1 MAPAVHCPQEMPA
14 QELPLPSPAVGKT
27 ARPGDAGPRVG
38 SDSRVYSASSGAP
51 CSLRGEKQDLVCDP
65 WESSLTPQGA
75 RGLRLIPSLLARG
88 AGLCLQMLHKI
99 GLCRAMPCHLCLQL
113 FCWVGFDQE
122 QAVLGLSPGHSY
134 CCLGF
139 GFLITHNM
147 RSLPRGVEGLLANIT
162 SHFLG
167 SKGLQPRGLARSRER
182 DTNHQARTDQG
193 TILLTQGCSEIPQ
206 TRSILQSL
214 KERAGWEGL
223 QNPN

>member
-1 MAPAVHCPQEMPA
+1 M
-14 QELPLPSPAVGKT
+14 
-27 ARPGDAGPRVG
+27 
-38 SDSRVYSASSGAP
+38 
-51 CSLRGEKQDLVCDP
+51 
-65 WESSLTPQGA
+65 
-75 RGLRLIPSLLARG
+75 
-88 AGLCLQMLHKI
+88 
-99 GLCRAMPCHLCLQL
+99 
-113 FCWVGFDQE
+113 
-122 QAVLGLSPGHSY
+122 LGLSPGHSY

-139 GFLITHNM
+139 VFLITHNM